1 MGIAYKEIMK
11 LVCKNREITVKFGCM
26 INESEYKILFIY
38 REKNFRNIS
47 KKFLFYK
54 RKNHDTIYTVQ
65 IW

>member
-1 MGIAYKEIMK
+1 MK

-47 KKFLFYK
+47 KKFLLVNCK
-54 RKNHDTIYTVQ
+54 LKLNI
-65 IW
+65 